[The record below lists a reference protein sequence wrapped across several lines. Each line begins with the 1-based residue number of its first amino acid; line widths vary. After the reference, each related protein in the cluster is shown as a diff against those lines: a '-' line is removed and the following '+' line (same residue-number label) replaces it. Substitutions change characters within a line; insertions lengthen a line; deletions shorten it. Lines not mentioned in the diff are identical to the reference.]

1 MKITFG
7 SSKSSININGKS
19 IYGKSI
25 ELKNGD
31 VTIDGK
37 DAGSIEGLGS
47 DNSVYNI
54 EVNGDVESLDLTN
67 GTVEAKEITKVS
79 TINADVN
86 CDIIHGN
93 VTNVSGDVIAKKIFG
108 KTSTVSGDIQ
118 G

>member
-7 SSKSSININGKS
+7 SSKSSININGKT

-37 DAGSIEGLGS
+37 DAGSINV

-54 EVNGDVESLDLTN
+54 EVNGNVESLDLTN

-79 TINADVN
+79 TVSADVN